1 GSDAHNVGVTAHARR
16 GSCRRTCR
24 RVHGMRFRVIL
35 LAFLL
40 AAGARASSV
49 TDEIGVNTTQATD
62 SNPRS
67 GNVSDSLNAA
77 LDLTDHWS
85 LNLGALVT
93 LEGQTPAAEKGA
105 FGSSGSAVSLFSL
118 GVDWDATD
126 SLTLGANVQWSPQ
139 STQYAGTQI
148 SLLGGVNANALL

>member
-1 GSDAHNVGVTAHARR
+1 
-16 GSCRRTCR
+16 
-24 RVHGMRFRVIL
+24 MRFRVIS

-85 LNLGALVT
+85 LNLGALIT
-93 LEGQTPAAEKGA
+93 LEGQTP
-105 FGSSGSAVSLFSL
+105 
-118 GVDWDATD
+118 DN
-126 SLTLGANVQWSPQ
+126 SLTAGVIKRPRLEGITTGVANQNI
-139 STQYAGTQI
+139 GTAPI
-148 SLLGGVNANALL
+148 CRCDHASAARRT